1 MYLNN
6 PGFNLKVKGKM
17 SNELI
22 LKQWKI
28 EKCFWCAMYV
38 AVILL
43 VPLEFINTM

>member
-1 MYLNN
+1 
-6 PGFNLKVKGKM
+6 M

-22 LKQWKI
+22 LTQCKI
-28 EKCFWCAMYV
+28 QKGFWCAMYV

>member
-1 MYLNN
+1 
-6 PGFNLKVKGKM
+6 M

-22 LKQWKI
+22 LKQCKI
-28 EKCFWCAMYV
+28 QKCFWCAMYV